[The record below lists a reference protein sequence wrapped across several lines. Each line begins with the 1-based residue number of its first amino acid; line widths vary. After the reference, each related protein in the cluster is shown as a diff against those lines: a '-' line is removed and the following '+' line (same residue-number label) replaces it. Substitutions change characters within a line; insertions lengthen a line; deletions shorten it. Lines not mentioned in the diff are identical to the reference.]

1 MGLRIVFFSIGSLL
15 LFSAFCMLFPAAIDY
30 SLGDKHGHVFFV
42 SAILSCFFGVM
53 LCMVNRTVLKEHIS
67 IKGAFLL
74 TTLAWTTMSVIGAL
88 PLYFSDLN
96 LSFTDSLFESVSG
109 ITTTGS
115 TILPDITIL
124 SHGQLLWRAMLQMIG
139 GIGIIAFAI
148 ILLPFLK
155 VGSMQLFHSESSDK
169 SLKALPKSQDFIL
182 SLVSVFF
189 GLILLCFVTY
199 MALGMT
205 AFEAITFAMTTVSTG
220 GYAIYNESFGYFNSP
235 ALEMACMV
243 FMLSGAIPFVL
254 YIRFLY
260 KKDLRILDDEQIKTF
275 FTITGWI
282 ILILAIWLMFK
293 QPSFGF
299 LTALRYVSFN
309 IVSVITTTGF
319 ATTDYTLWGPFAISF
334 FMFVT
339 YLGACSGSTSGGLKF
354 VRLLVVFKTVSAHFK
369 TLRFRH
375 GVFPVMYEGRPVAPS
390 MTMNVLG
397 FMCLYVT
404 TNAILAVALAMTGLD
419 FDTAISGAATA
430 IANVGPG
437 IGKVIGPAGN
447 FSSLPDTAKWLL
459 SFGMLLG
466 RLEIVTVLILFSP
479 HFWKR

>member
-30 SLGDKHGHVFFV
+30 SMGDKHGHVFFV
-42 SAILSCFFGVM
+42 SAVLCCFFGVM
-53 LCMVNRTVLKEHIS
+53 LCMVNRTVLKENITV
-67 IKGAFLL
+67 KGAFLL
-74 TTLAWTTMSVIGAL
+74 TTLAWLTLSVIGAL

-96 LSFTDSLFESVSG
+96 LSFTDSFFEAISG
-109 ITTTGS
+109 ISTTGS
-115 TILPDITIL
+115 TILPDITLL
-124 SHGQLLWRAMLQMIG
+124 SHGQLLWRAMMQMIG

-148 ILLPFLK
+148 LLLPFLK

-169 SLKALPKSQDFIL
+169 SLKALPKSKDFIL
-182 SLVSVFF
+182 SLVSIFF
-189 GLILLCFVTY
+189 ALILLCFATY

-205 AFEAITFAMTTVSTG
+205 AFEAITYAMTTISTG
-220 GYAIYNESFGYFNSP
+220 GYAIYNDSFGHFNSP
-235 ALEMACMV
+235 ALEIACMV
-243 FMLSGAIPFVL
+243 FMLSGGIPFVL

-260 KKDLRILDDEQIKTF
+260 KKEFNFFKDEQVKTF
-275 FTITGWI
+275 FFVTGWI
-282 ILILAIWLMFK
+282 IIFLTVWLMFK
-293 QPSFGF
+293 VPGYGF
-299 LTALRYVSFN
+299 LTSLRYVAFN
-309 IVSVITTTGF
+309 IISVVTTTGF
-319 ATTDYTLWGPFAISF
+319 ATIDYTLWGPLAISV

-354 VRLLVVFKTVSAHFK
+354 VRLLVIFKTVSAHLK

-375 GVFPVMYEGRPVAPS
+375 GVFPVMYEGKAVDPS
-390 MTMNVLG
+390 MTMNILG

-404 TNAILAVALAMTGLD
+404 ANAALAVALAMTGLD
-419 FDTAISGAATA
+419 FDTAISAAATA

-437 IGKVIGPAGN
+437 IGQVIGPAGN

-479 HFWKR
+479 DFWKK